1 MAVTY
6 GPASWLVK
14 RFPETNATDVTIDV
28 DGRDS
33 MAETTETGGSITG
46 EAGNGSR
53 KPGGRVQSIDRA
65 VAILRC
71 FDAQHP
77 EIGISELAR
86 RTGLSTS
93 TVHRLLVSMVDNQLV
108 RQSSDRRYSLGP
120 LVIQLGRNGGI
131 PTTLRDAALPIAR
144 AARDEA
150 GETVGIHE
158 LLPSGHRA
166 VIDQVESRQ
175 ELRRT
180 YTELGVP
187 LPIVHGAPGK
197 AMLAFLPAE
206 RREWWLAQGIDPA
219 TPTTIAD
226 PDQLRAQLAEIRER
240 GWAYS
245 DAERTPGIRAV
256 AAPVFDHTGTVVGAL
271 GFSVP
276 TVRMERPRVQ
286 ELGERIKSFAW
297 KVSTMLGATT
307 EAVAQA
313 RERASAPAPH

>member
-1 MAVTY
+1 M
-6 GPASWLVK
+6 
-14 RFPETNATDVTIDV
+14 
-28 DGRDS
+28 
-33 MAETTETGGSITG
+33 TETREAHGPRTEDGGHG
-46 EAGNGSR
+46 K
-53 KPGGRVQSIDRA
+53 KPGARVQSIDRA

-71 FDAQHP
+71 FDAQRP

-120 LVIQLGRNGGI
+120 LVMQLGRNGGI
-131 PTTLRDAALPIAR
+131 PTTLRDAALPVAR
-144 AARDEA
+144 MARDEA

-286 ELGERIKSFAW
+286 ELGERIKSFSW
-297 KVSTMLGATT
+297 EVSKMLGATT

>member
-1 MAVTY
+1 MATQE
-6 GPASWLVK
+6 
-14 RFPETNATDVTIDV
+14 R
-28 DGRDS
+28 GRV
-33 MAETTETGGSITG
+33 
-46 EAGNGSR
+46 
-53 KPGGRVQSIDRA
+53 RVQSIDRA

-71 FDAQHP
+71 FDARQP
-77 EIGISELAR
+77 ELGISDLAR

-93 TVHRLLVSMVDNQLV
+93 TVHRLLVSMSDNDLI
-108 RQSSDRRYSLGP
+108 RQSADRRYSLGP

-131 PTTLRDAALPIAR
+131 PTTLRDAALPVAR
-144 AARDEA
+144 EARDDVD
-150 GETVGIHE
+150 ETVGIHE
-158 LLPSGHRA
+158 LLPGGQRA
-166 VIDQVESRQ
+166 VVDQVESRQ

-180 YTELGVP
+180 YTELGVA

-226 PDQLRAQLAEIRER
+226 PDRLRQQLGHIRRR

-256 AAPVFDHTGTVVGAL
+256 AAPIFDHTGAVVGAL

-276 TVRMERPRVQ
+276 TVRMDEERAG
-286 ELGERIKSFAW
+286 ELGERVEAAAW
-297 KVSTMLGATT
+297 RVSQTLGATE
-307 EAVAQA
+307 EAVTRT
-313 RERASAPAPH
+313 REMADTPVDH

>member
-1 MAVTY
+1 MT
-6 GPASWLVK
+6 
-14 RFPETNATDVTIDV
+14 
-28 DGRDS
+28 
-33 MAETTETGGSITG
+33 ETTHKPD
-46 EAGNGSR
+46 GSR
-53 KPGGRVQSIDRA
+53 RTGVRVQSIDRA

-71 FDAQHP
+71 FDARQP

-93 TVHRLLVSMVDNQLV
+93 TVHRLLVSMVDNDLV

-131 PTTLRDAALPIAR
+131 PTTLRDAALPVAR
-144 AARDEA
+144 AARDEVD
-150 GETVGIHE
+150 ETVGIHE

-166 VIDQVESRQ
+166 VVDQVESRQ

-180 YTELGVP
+180 YTELGVS

-256 AAPVFDHTGTVVGAL
+256 AAPVFDHTGAVLGAL

-276 TVRMERPRVQ
+276 TVRMDRPRVQ
-286 ELGERIKSFAW
+286 ELGERIAAAAW
-297 KVSTMLGATT
+297 QVSTTLGATR
-307 EAVAQA
+307 ESVAQA
-313 RERASAPAPH
+313 RALAAAPAPH

>member
-1 MAVTY
+1 MSE
-6 GPASWLVK
+6 PADSPA
-14 RFPETNATDVTIDV
+14 RTA
-28 DGRDS
+28 DGSSASR
-33 MAETTETGGSITG
+33 A
-46 EAGNGSR
+46 AGI
-53 KPGGRVQSIDRA
+53 RVQSIDRA

-71 FDAQHP
+71 FDARQP

-93 TVHRLLVSMVDNQLV
+93 TVHRLLVSMVDNELV
-108 RQSSDRRYSLGP
+108 RQTADRRYGLGP
-120 LVIQLGRNGGI
+120 LVIRLGRNGGI
-131 PTTLRDAALPIAR
+131 PNTLRDAAIPVAR
-144 AARDEA
+144 AARDEVD
-150 GETVGIHE
+150 ETVGIHE
-158 LLPSGHRA
+158 LLPSGDRA
-166 VIDQVESRQ
+166 VVDQVESRQ

-226 PDQLRAQLAEIRER
+226 PDLLRAQLAEVRER
-240 GWAYS
+240 GWSYS

-256 AAPVFDHTGTVVGAL
+256 AAPVFNHTGAVVGAL

-276 TVRMERPRVQ
+276 TVRMDRARVQ
-286 ELGERIKSFAW
+286 ELGARIKDAAW
-297 KVSTMLGATT
+297 QVSLTLGATQ
-307 EAVAQA
+307 ELVEGA
-313 RERASAPAPH
+313 RERAAAPAPY

>member
-1 MAVTY
+1 MTDALESNGAA
-6 GPASWLVK
+6 GPLAPSEK
-14 RFPETNATDVTIDV
+14 RGV
-28 DGRDS
+28 
-33 MAETTETGGSITG
+33 
-46 EAGNGSR
+46 
-53 KPGGRVQSIDRA
+53 RVQSIDRA

-71 FDAQHP
+71 FDARQP
-77 EIGISELAR
+77 EIGISDLAR

-93 TVHRLLVSMVDNQLV
+93 TVHRLLVSMVDNDLV

-131 PTTLRDAALPIAR
+131 PTTLLDAALPVATV
-144 AARDEA
+144 ARDEVD
-150 GETVGIHE
+150 ETVGIHE
-158 LLPSGHRA
+158 LLPTGHRA

-180 YTELGVP
+180 YTELHVP

-226 PDQLRAQLAEIRER
+226 PDLLRAQLAEIRER
-240 GWAYS
+240 GWSYS

-271 GFSVP
+271 AFSVP
-276 TVRMERPRVQ
+276 TVRMEGARVRQ
-286 ELGERIKSFAW
+286 LGERIKTAAW
-297 KVSTMLGATT
+297 QVSATLGATT
-307 EAVAQA
+307 AAVTQA
-313 RERASAPAPH
+313 RERAAAAAPH